1 MDKDFVKVADTL
13 ILTLYEGP
21 VVTNTSPI
29 ACPPAQIGLQR
40 THGQIPPRLRWSRR
54 VGTGTVLPRTRQ
66 PKEGKLQEGF
76 GGRIG
81 PEKLLSS
88 SSSVESLSQ
97 RAFIEINCIRLRLP
111 VPIHRVE
118 ALTPVFLRGVQL
130 VYFRCSDLDGV
141 RLNAPDEFTD
151 ARRDRR
157 KYYL

>member
-1 MDKDFVKVADTL
+1 MLMKISICALVVNT
-13 ILTLYEGP
+13 EGACHEHI
-21 VVTNTSPI
+21 TN

-118 ALTPVFLRGVQL
+118 ALTARLKLLRWLRSGKRQI
-130 VYFRCSDLDGV
+130 
-141 RLNAPDEFTD
+141 T
-151 ARRDRR
+151 
-157 KYYL
+157 